1 MCTDQKKTWLF
12 LFVGRS
18 YFLLSKTLSSS
29 FFSSIASR
37 SFDLPSTFCTL
48 FLSFDRPRSP
58 KRRSLFF
65 HRRRSFSFLPRSL
78 FIEFFSYFFLYLESP
93 PAKRRISLDRACET
107 DTDGQRQRRKIYRVV
122 RARYI
127 SSPAKSIPESLGIK
141 SYHYCTVQYFFDMS
155 LRILCDSLSS
165 SSIPEAKF

>member
-1 MCTDQKKTWLF
+1 MRFDKCAPTRKRR
-12 LFVGRS
+12 GSS
-18 YFLLSKTLSSS
+18 YSSVDPTSYLAKLSPLPFFLLSLLVASIFRQSFVLFSYRSNDRDHRKGDLS
-29 FFSSIASR
+29 FF
-37 SFDLPSTFCTL
+37 LVL
-48 FLSFDRPRSP
+48 FSLNS
-58 KRRSLFF
+58 SLFF
-65 HRRRSFSFLPRSL
+65 L
-78 FIEFFSYFFLYLESP
+78 LYLESP

-141 SYHYCTVQYFFDMS
+141 SYHYCTVQYLVDMS